1 MNIKNMRKNSGMTQK
16 KLANELQIAQSTVS
30 MWETGE
36 NAPRTM
42 MLPKIAKVLDC
53 TVDELLKEDPGEE
66 GNNESSKN
74 Y

>member
-1 MNIKNMRKNSGMTQK
+1 MNIKNMRNNMGMTQK
-16 KLANELQIAQSTVS
+16 MLADKLQIAQSTVA

-53 TVDELLKEDPGEE
+53 TVDELLQEEPGEE

>member
-16 KLANELQIAQSTVS
+16 KLANELQIAQSTVA

-36 NAPRTM
+36 NTPRTM

-53 TVDELLKEDPGEE
+53 TVDELLQEDQGEGAE
-66 GNNESSKN
+66 E
-74 Y
+74 

>member
-1 MNIKNMRKNSGMTQK
+1 MKIKEYREKKKMTQK
-16 KLANELQIAQSTVS
+16 TLADKLKIAQSTVA

-53 TVDELLKEDPGEE
+53 TVDELLQEDPGEE

>member
-53 TVDELLKEDPGEE
+53 TVDELLKEDPG
-66 GNNESSKN
+66 
-74 Y
+74 